1 MTKNRRHIY
10 YIDRLFQRRFIVLF
24 LVVAVLITVGN
35 SLFYFGYLRPAVE
48 TAMYKSHISI
58 HNPSELVYQHAM
70 RFALI
75 MTTIIVVIV
84 VAFYSILRIRLERF
98 FRSLIKRM
106 ENLLGGIGRDDTIHQ
121 DPGKEFQ
128 DLAPVLLEF
137 MHVVDMS
144 FGRKQKITQAL
155 QDYCDNPD
163 DARRTNLLT
172 MLNREE

>member
-1 MTKNRRHIY
+1 MSRNRRHIY

-24 LVVAVLITVGN
+24 LIVAVLITVGN

-48 TAMYKSHISI
+48 AAMYKSHISI

-70 RFALI
+70 HFALI
-75 MTTIIVVIV
+75 MTVTIFVIV
-84 VAFYSILRIRLERF
+84 VAFYSILRIRLENF

-121 DPGKEFQ
+121 DPGIFFQ

-155 QDYCDNPD
+155 RDYCDNPE
-163 DARRTNLLT
+163 DARRAYLLSV
-172 MLNREE
+172 LEREK